1 MLIQNTIFYSEEW
14 RWSNFI
20 KLLISQLAKYKCIE
34 YKIPSHF
41 SYKEST
47 YGSKK
52 LQNNV
57 NLFTW
62 GATHKKRIN
71 FARAVCINSPS
82 YSVLNFLIIPNT
94 NYNVPF
100 LGVDFVSLPKSHLLV
115 LDFQPSLKVENQ
127 FNSELL
133 EELSKFKK
141 SCHKSLPIAEKM
153 SEDVARFF
161 SPALIWSR
169 LPKQKDSDY
178 LIENQLYRSFKEYLQ
193 LYLKTLFQSEE
204 VDQDL
209 QQKLINGQN
218 DYLNYRRDKDPARP
232 MLSSLFGKDFTES
245 LINKV
250 LFSTNKVL

>member
-1 MLIQNTIFYSEEW
+1 MLIENTIFYNEKW
-14 RWSNFI
+14 RWANFI
-20 KLLISQLAKYKCIE
+20 KFLISQLTKYQCLE
-34 YKIPSHF
+34 HKIPSAF

-52 LQNNV
+52 SKNNV

-62 GATHKKRIN
+62 GVTHRNRIN

-94 NYNVPF
+94 IYNIPF

-115 LDFQPSLKVENQ
+115 LDFQPSLKVEKQ
-127 FNSELL
+127 FDSELL
-133 EELSKFKK
+133 EKLSKLKK
-141 SCHKSLPIAEKM
+141 SCNKSLPVAEKM

-161 SPALIWSR
+161 SPGLIWSR
-169 LPKQKDSDY
+169 LPKEKESDY
-178 LIENQLYRSFKEYLQ
+178 LIENQLYYLFKEYLK
-193 LYLKTLFQSEE
+193 LYLKTLFESNE
-204 VDQDL
+204 VSQFT
-209 QQKLINGQN
+209 QQELINGQN
-218 DYLNYRRDKDPARP
+218 EYLNYRRDKDPARP